1 MIGALGLG
9 IQDLGALCVLR
20 PHSEVGLEEHVR
32 AESTLRVAGSFKLVP
47 RRSATP
53 RAANTAF
60 LVRSGFVC

>member
-20 PHSEVGLEEHVR
+20 VR

-60 LVRSGFVC
+60 LVRSRFVC